1 MGLFP
6 DAGRSPGGAHW
17 RTLGEEFRAHGAWR
31 PSLLAFAS
39 TSLGT
44 RPRVG
49 TLTGQQVGR
58 RLPPGAIVSERCA
71 RSFRKAGR
79 NHFGRVGAIISE
91 CRATSPGICKAMSN
105 ARGVLKRTKN
115 VRAKTIAAAL
125 TIGAYRAE
133 IEHYC
138 DLGDGVIDQSRRRV
152 LEGEQVPDAEKLYSI
167 FEPHTDLI
175 KRGKVR
181 TPLEF
186 GHKVFLAESAKG
198 LITQYEVLD
207 GNPSDE

>member
-31 PSLLAFAS
+31 PSLLAFEP

-58 RLPPGAIVSERCA
+58 RLPPGAIIPERWA

-79 NHFGRVGAIISE
+79 HRPESWRLQIGPASQ
-91 CRATSPGICKAMSN
+91 TSPQAN
-105 ARGVLKRTKN
+105 RGTYLKP
-115 VRAKTIAAAL
+115 
-125 TIGAYRAE
+125 G
-133 IEHYC
+133 
-138 DLGDGVIDQSRRRV
+138 
-152 LEGEQVPDAEKLYSI
+152 
-167 FEPHTDLI
+167 
-175 KRGKVR
+175 
-181 TPLEF
+181 
-186 GHKVFLAESAKG
+186 
-198 LITQYEVLD
+198 
-207 GNPSDE
+207 

>member
-31 PSLLAFAS
+31 PSLLAFEP

-58 RLPPGAIVSERCA
+58 RLPPGAIIPERWA

-91 CRATSPGICKAMSN
+91 CRAPSSRNRGRDHSALPGDIARNLQPIARTSVTDPETQRPTTAPP
-105 ARGVLKRTKN
+105 
-115 VRAKTIAAAL
+115 RAVCHTNDMAPSLMAVQITAVTGAA
-125 TIGAYRAE
+125 
-133 IEHYC
+133 
-138 DLGDGVIDQSRRRV
+138 
-152 LEGEQVPDAEKLYSI
+152 PK
-167 FEPHTDLI
+167 
-175 KRGKVR
+175 
-181 TPLEF
+181 
-186 GHKVFLAESAKG
+186 
-198 LITQYEVLD
+198 
-207 GNPSDE
+207 